1 MADQLPWWKRW
12 FTHKAEPQKSEAPP
26 MDKFLVDSEWKKE
39 LERYHVAE
47 AHLRLYNKVAT
58 KFTGLGE
65 TKGRLGQP
73 RDTKEAADLAQRVAR
88 DFLLLLRTWYQG
100 KLSELNGKLDAARKA
115 EAKRE
120 AQFNYAAQWQVDVEK
135 EYRDDTTK
143 HSRFN
148 AWMYL
153 CFGLALIAADI
164 PFSWELTAEG
174 FGFKP
179 GRDSDGFP
187 NFDSILTAIV
197 SFGIASTAVYIKY
210 YFDSMI
216 APNLKNAISLLRTG
230 APHDIGPMTNWR
242 WRKIEFV
249 WFFRFLVET
258 ALLVFV
264 VYTLWHTGSYRF
276 ETLHVRDTVASVES
290 KLEKKQAELNY
301 YEITGKIEPDSLQS
315 DIAKLVNRKENLE
328 GSELVY
334 GQLDTNKRTIF
345 ILLTLAFPV
354 MGGVLLSISIRM
366 LRARADRK
374 ESVLRYDKME
384 QYYAEKR
391 AEVVRLEQEK
401 QTLEKFVDEH
411 FKLDPTM
418 IDHVA
423 AAFLQQFNMAYNTA
437 IWQTINGPGVP
448 PVVVTTTRTITLTPQ
463 SPPYEDPP
471 NKSTAAD

>member
-26 MDKFLVDSEWKKE
+26 MDKFLVDSEWKQE
-39 LERYHVAE
+39 LERYQVAE

-58 KFTGLGE
+58 KFSGLGE

-120 AQFNYAAQWQVDVEK
+120 AQFDSAAQWQVDVEK
-135 EYRDDTTK
+135 EYKDDTSK
-143 HSRFN
+143 HSLFN
-148 AWMYL
+148 ARMYL
-153 CFGLALIAADI
+153 LFGLALIAADI

-174 FGFKP
+174 FGFDPVWELGTK
-179 GRDSDGFP
+179 P
-187 NFDSILTAIV
+187 NFDWFLTAIV
-197 SFGIASTAVYIKY
+197 AFGIASTAVYIKY

-216 APNLKNAISLLRTG
+216 APSLKNAISLLRTG
-230 APHDIGPMTNWR
+230 APHGIGPMTYWR
-242 WRKIEFV
+242 WRKLEFV
-249 WFFRFLVET
+249 WFLRFLVET

-276 ETLHVRDTVASVES
+276 ETLHVRDTLSSVEG
-290 KLEKKQAELNY
+290 KLLKKQAERSY
-301 YEITGKIEPDSLQS
+301 YAIMKKPIPGDLENEIADLTNEKIG
-315 DIAKLVNRKENLE
+315 LE
-328 GSELVY
+328 GPALVY
-334 GQLDTNKRTIF
+334 GQLETNKRTIF

-366 LRARADRK
+366 LRSRSDRK
-374 ESVLRYDKME
+374 EADQRYDSIEKN
-384 QYYAEKR
+384 YAEKR
-391 AEVVRLEQEK
+391 AEVVKLEEEVG
-401 QTLEKFVDEH
+401 TLKAFDKEH
-411 FKLDPTM
+411 FKLDQAT

-437 IWQTINGPGVP
+437 IWHTINGPEVVP
-448 PVVVTTTRTITLTPQ
+448 AVVTTTRTLTITKKNPPSNDTPPA
-463 SPPYEDPP
+463 SNPA
-471 NKSTAAD
+471 S